1 MDNES
6 KEASATVQRFQVK
19 GPEFA
24 SLELADGTEL
34 AADIY
39 RPDAPGRYPVLL
51 MRQPYGRGIASTVVY
66 AHPAWYAS
74 HGYIVAIQDVRG
86 RGDSGGQFRTLCAEA
101 EDGAATLEWAAGLG
115 GSTGQVGTYGFSY
128 QGITQ
133 FLAMA
138 GAKKAGTKRPDA
150 IAPAMAAWMVR
161 DDWAYEGGALQLSG
175 QLGWAFQ
182 MAAEQARLA
191 GDVTAFEALATKGRN
206 SPWADRDP
214 MRPAEIVRFGHYS
227 HYAQWLADDPAT
239 WVRIAPAAQLRD
251 DLLDVP
257 GLHIGGWLDVML
269 EGTLGSYKAFEAASA
284 TAQRLIVG
292 PWLHLPWGRQV
303 GVIDFGAEAVSPIDR
318 EMVKFFDFR
327 LKGAGDPG
335 PPVRLFDIG
344 SKCWRDFDTLPAPEP
359 TSLFLTSSGL
369 AAATSTDGLLVP
381 EPALAQRDHLVHDP
395 WRPAPAVGC
404 HAGQPPGFQDR
415 RAVDDR
421 SDVAVFT
428 SAPLSASLVLAG
440 RVFAEIYVE
449 CDRPSH
455 DLNCTLS
462 IIGKDNRVMTL
473 TSGHLRILEAGACQV
488 CRVSMRATCCSVS
501 AGSQIRLSIQAAAW
515 PAFAINPGNGK
526 RPEDAMPMDAEVT
539 TLIINHGSHKPSRL
553 LLPVINK

>member
-1 MDNES
+1 VHS
-6 KEASATVQRFQVK
+6 QTKEVSAAAQQFPVK

-24 SLELADGTEL
+24 ILELGDGIKL

-39 RPDAPGRYPVLL
+39 RPDAPGRFPVLL
-51 MRQPYGRGIASTVVY
+51 MRQPYGRRIASTVVY
-66 AHPAWYAS
+66 AHPAWFAS

-86 RGDSGGQFRTLCAEA
+86 RGDSEGQFRTLAGEA
-101 EDGAATLEWAAGLG
+101 EDGAATLEWAADLA
-115 GSTGQVGTYGFSY
+115 GSSGKVGTYGFSY

-138 GAKKAGTKRPDA
+138 GAKRAGTKRPDA
-150 IAPAMAAWMVR
+150 IAPAMAAWTVR
-161 DDWAYEGGALQLSG
+161 DDWAYEGEALQLSG

-191 GDVTAFEALATKGRN
+191 GDVAAFEALAAKGRN
-206 SPWADRDP
+206 TPWADRDP
-214 MRPAEIVRFGHYS
+214 VRPAEIVRFGHYS
-227 HYAQWLADDPAT
+227 HYAEWLADDPAT
-239 WVRIAPAAQLRD
+239 WARIAPAAHLRD
-251 DLLDVP
+251 DPLDVP
-257 GLHIGGWLDVML
+257 GLHTGGWLDVML
-269 EGTLGSYKAFEAASA
+269 EGTLGSYKAFVATSAA
-284 TAQRLIVG
+284 AQRLIVG

-303 GVIDFGAEAVSPIDR
+303 GALDFGAEAVNPIDR
-318 EMVKFFDFR
+318 EIVKFFDFY
-327 LKGAGDPG
+327 LKDVGNPG
-335 PPVRLFDIG
+335 PAVRLFDIG
-344 SKCWRDFDTLPAPEP
+344 GRCWRDFDTLPAPEP
-359 TSLFLTSSGL
+359 ASFFLTSSGL

-381 EPALAQRDHLVHDP
+381 ESASAQRDHLVHDP

-404 HAGQPPGFQDR
+404 HVGLPAGFQDR
-415 RAVDDR
+415 RAADDR

-428 SAPLSASLVLAG
+428 SRPLNAPLVLAG
-440 RVFAEIYVE
+440 RVFAEIHVE

-462 IIGKDNRVMTL
+462 IIGPDKRVMTL
-473 TSGHLRILEAGACQV
+473 TSGHLRISHVDAGQV

-526 RPEDAMPMDAEVT
+526 RPEDAMPIEAEVT
-539 TLIINHGSHKPSRL
+539 TLVINHGSDRPSRL
-553 LLPVINK
+553 LLPVLR